1 MSIPIIKLLYD
12 GELEEINITCKK
24 KENYN
29 LNNFLKKVN
38 LDDNLYYSEVYSWEL
53 EQKKKLVLIGST
65 FSTHEGLENI
75 HQLPLKNEYQF
86 YDNLYAV
93 IIHEHKYCPLNMEN
107 FENIYNALYL
117 KIEDETDE
125 IDSIY
130 SSEDDDLDEKN
141 LIDQDDDENIIEDY
155 GEGDEDC
162 DDNIEVIGKEGDC
175 EEGDCEGGD
184 GEGNNGEGDGCIL
197 GDGDETGTDED
208 LELEMEKKK
217 KSIKRKKIIK
227 LPEIVTK
234 DILKTENELKELK
247 DETRIKCLQI
257 LNSVFSKI
265 TKADTEYMRN
275 VERSIFN
282 YSFQKSIERNIIPT
296 WNIVFKNIYLN
307 KVISLYSN
315 LSKNNYIKNNRLLL
329 RLKNRE
335 FTPEQLVQMTP
346 QELFPE
352 NWKELIDEK
361 YRRDKILYETKK
373 EAMTDQFKC
382 SKCHSRETCYF
393 EMQTRSADE
402 PMTIFITCLNCGK
415 RWKN

>member
-12 GELEEINITCKK
+12 GELEEINISCKK

-29 LNNFLKKVN
+29 INNFLKKVN
-38 LDDNLYYSEVYSWEL
+38 LDDDLYYSEVYSWEL
-53 EQKKKLVLIGST
+53 EQKKKLILIGCT
-65 FSTHEGLENI
+65 ISTHEGMENI
-75 HQLPLKNEYQF
+75 HQLPLKNDYQF
-86 YDNLYAV
+86 YDNLYALV
-93 IIHEHKYCPLNMEN
+93 VQEQKYCPLNMEN

-117 KIEDETDE
+117 KIEDETEDS
-125 IDSIY
+125 DSIFT
-130 SSEDDDLDEKN
+130 SDEEDINNKDLVDLDE
-141 LIDQDDDENIIEDY
+141 DENIIEDY
-155 GEGDEDC
+155 GEGDGEPDIEGEETDT
-162 DDNIEVIGKEGDC
+162 DDEVEIE
-175 EEGDCEGGD
+175 
-184 GEGNNGEGDGCIL
+184 
-197 GDGDETGTDED
+197 
-208 LELEMEKKK
+208 EKKK
-217 KSIKRKKIIK
+217 KPLKRKKIIK
-227 LPEIVTK
+227 LPDVVTK
-234 DILKTENELKELK
+234 DILQEEKEIKELQ
-247 DETRIKCLQI
+247 DITRIKCLEI
-257 LNSVFSKI
+257 LTSVIPKI
-265 TKADTEYMRN
+265 TKVDTTYLRN
-275 VERSIFN
+275 VERCIFN
-282 YSFQKSIERNIIPT
+282 YSLQKSIDRNVIPT
-296 WNIVFKNIYLN
+296 WNVVFKNIYLN

-329 RLKNRE
+329 RLKKRE

-352 NWKELIDEK
+352 HWKELIDEK